1 MDDYKRLVLFINKY
15 KMLISCLKAI
25 GKYCFPFWF
34 NDEDESDK
42 EKKIINDPQAASDS
56 FRQGERYL
64 FSLQDID
71 LESGGTQNSLMTA
84 LEKFEDSRNF
94 GGTKGAAVAG
104 IFYECAISM
113 SKPDYKKAYKY
124 YEEAAEQGD
133 TLAMC
138 LIASFPQRVECGSIP
153 GDFKHRKQLL
163 KDVTNPAFVSAS
175 QDPLKWLKEA
185 ADKHRLGEAIYLL
198 GSCIEQGVGF
208 RKADS
213 VTAVGLYRE
222 AANAGVKA
230 ARRALAKCYLFGS
243 GIEKDVSAGKYWL
256 IKAIKDNND
265 PEAMALLAMNYEN
278 GVFPPEENDYQEFTD
293 LKHSNLQ
300 QHVAK
305 TPNIHISQSINLEN
319 APAVE
324 EKNEE
329 DFEHVKWSSGPGTE
343 IIQRVD
349 KPKAN
354 RNERRDYRECFYWAK
369 RSADMGCASG
379 FYQLA
384 RCYEVGIGVAIDL
397 EQCVGLYRTAIDLG
411 YAPAQFSLACFYC
424 SGCVVEKRDTEKA
437 HELLSGA
444 AESGYTPAMISLA
457 TLYTLESKT
466 HTRVVESEPTNRFRD
481 SLTTSLIK
489 LRDPKTVALTIY
501 DENLKKAMVW
511 WRRAAKRGS
520 RQAQYELALCFRDGR
535 GVEVNLAKALYWMRQ
550 AAEAG
555 LPEAQLELGVLLVQ
569 DLPVKGNNAATS
581 LEHDNESFY
590 WILRAAKN
598 GLPEAQIEL
607 AQLFVEGRYVH
618 KNPSTA
624 FYWFKRAAKAG
635 HPYAQ
640 YRVGTMLLDGEVT
653 NGCVGSQ
660 GSQAEAVKW
669 LKLASEQGWTD
680 SDKLLPVALGM
691 ANEESVKT
699 YRKEGKY
706 IY

>member
-1 MDDYKRLVLFINKY
+1 MFK
-15 KMLISCLKAI
+15 SCFEAI
-25 GKYCFPFWF
+25 GRYCFPFWF
-34 NDEDESDK
+34 KGEDDS
-42 EKKIINDPQAASDS
+42 EKNKTFNDPQAASDS

-71 LESGGTQNSLMTA
+71 LESGGTQNSLIMA
-84 LEKFEDSRNF
+84 LEKFEASRNY
-94 GGTKGAAVAG
+94 GGTKGATVAG
-104 IFYECAISM
+104 IFYECAIAM
-113 SKPDYKKAYKY
+113 STPDYKKAYKY

-133 TLAMC
+133 TLAIC
-138 LIASFPQRVECGSIP
+138 LIASFPQRVECGAIP
-153 GDFKHRKQLL
+153 GDYKHRKQLL
-163 KDVTNPAFVSAS
+163 KDATNPAFVSSS

-208 RKADS
+208 RRADPI
-213 VTAVGLYRE
+213 TAVGLYRE
-222 AANAGVKA
+222 AAKSGVKA
-230 ARRALAKCYLFGS
+230 ARRALAKCYLYGS
-243 GIEKDVSAGKYWL
+243 GVEKDVLAGKYWL

-278 GVFPPEENDYQEFTD
+278 GIFPADESDYQEFTD
-293 LKHSNLQ
+293 LSHSELQ
-300 QHVAK
+300 RHVAK
-305 TPNIHISQSINLEN
+305 TPNIQISESIKSAN
-319 APAVE
+319 APEMADKSDE
-324 EKNEE
+324 D

-343 IIQRVD
+343 IIQKVD
-349 KPKAN
+349 KQKTN
-354 RNERRDYRECFYWAK
+354 RNERRDYRECYYWAK
-369 RSADMGCASG
+369 RSADLGCTAG

-397 EQCVGLYRTAIDLG
+397 EQCVSLYRKAVDLG

-424 SGCVVEKRDTEKA
+424 SGCVVEKRDTKKA
-437 HELLSGA
+437 HELLSEA

-466 HTRVVESEPTNRFRD
+466 HTRVVEAAPTNRFRNA
-481 SLTTSLIK
+481 LTTSLIK
-489 LRDPKTVALTIY
+489 LRDPKTVALTVY

-555 LPEAQLELGVLLVQ
+555 LPEAQLELGVILVQ
-569 DLPVKGNNAATS
+569 DLPVKVNNNAST

-607 AQLFVEGRYVH
+607 AQLFVEGRFVH
-618 KNPSTA
+618 RNPSTA

-640 YRVGTMLLDGEVT
+640 YRVGAMLLDGEVT
-653 NGCVGSQ
+653 NGCVGNQ

>member
-1 MDDYKRLVLFINKY
+1 MGLR
-15 KMLISCLKAI
+15 SI
-25 GKYCFPFWF
+25 GHYCFPCWIKS
-34 NDEDESDK
+34 DEEASENTSK
-42 EKKIINDPQAASDS
+42 TLHDPQAASDC
-56 FRQGERYL
+56 FRQGERHL
-64 FSLQDID
+64 FSLHEVD
-71 LESGGTQNSLMTA
+71 LESEGTQNTLLLA
-84 LEKFEDSRNF
+84 LEQFEASSNF
-94 GGTKGAAVAG
+94 GGTKGATVAG

-133 TLAMC
+133 SLAKC

-153 GDFKHRKQLL
+153 GDHKHRKQLL
-163 KDVTNPAFVSAS
+163 KEVTNQAFAS
-175 QDPLKWLKEA
+175 QDSLKWLKEA

-208 RKADS
+208 RRADP
-213 VTAVGLYRE
+213 VTAFGLYSE
-222 AANAGVKA
+222 AAKSGIKA
-230 ARRALAKCYLFGS
+230 ARRALAKCYLHGH
-243 GIEKDVSAGKYWL
+243 GVKQDVAAGKYWL
-256 IKAIKDNND
+256 IKAVKDNGD
-265 PEAMALLAMNYEN
+265 PEAMAMLATSYES
-278 GVFPPEENDYQEFTD
+278 GVFSPDENDYQEFTD
-293 LKHSNLQ
+293 LKHSELQ
-300 QHVAK
+300 AHVAR
-305 TPNIHISQSINLEN
+305 TPSINL
-319 APAVE
+319 
-324 EKNEE
+324 NESIKSANNSKEDKDE

-343 IIQRVD
+343 IIQKID
-349 KPKAN
+349 KQQVN
-354 RNERRDYRECFYWAK
+354 RNERRDYRECYYWAR
-369 RSADMGCASG
+369 RSADLGCSAG

-397 EQCVGLYRTAIDLG
+397 EQCVGFYRAAVEEG
-411 YAPAQFSLACFYC
+411 FAPAQFSLACFYC
-424 SGCVVEKRDTEKA
+424 SGCVVENRDTKKA
-437 HELLSGA
+437 QELLCQA
-444 AESGYTPAMISLA
+444 AESGYTPAMISIA

-466 HTRVVESEPTNRFRD
+466 HTRVVESAPTNRFRN
-481 SLTTSLIK
+481 SLTASLIK
-489 LRDPKTVALTIY
+489 LRDPKTIAVTIF
-501 DENLKKAMVW
+501 DEDLKKAMVW
-511 WRRAAKRGS
+511 WRRAAKCGS

-535 GVEVNLAKALYWMRQ
+535 GVQVDLTKALYWMRQ
-550 AAEAG
+550 AAESG

-569 DLPVKGNNAATS
+569 DLPANGIKDAST
-581 LEHDNESFY
+581 LDHDNESFY

-618 KNPSTA
+618 RNPSTA

-640 YRVGTMLLDGEVT
+640 FRVGAMLLDGEVS
-653 NGCVGSQ
+653 NGCVGPQ

-699 YRKEGKY
+699 YRKEGNF

>member
-1 MDDYKRLVLFINKY
+1 MVC
-15 KMLISCLKAI
+15 SCFESIAR
-25 GKYCFPFWF
+25 YCFPFWF
-34 NDEDESDK
+34 KEGEDT
-42 EKKIINDPQAASDS
+42 EKANKISHDPQAASDC

-71 LESGGTQNSLMTA
+71 LEGQGTRNSLLMA
-84 LEKFEDSRNF
+84 LENFETSRNY
-94 GGTKGAAVAG
+94 GGTKGATVAG

-113 SKPDYKKAYKY
+113 DKPDYKKAYNY

-138 LIASFPQRVECGSIP
+138 LIASFPLRVECGSIP
-153 GDFKHRKQLL
+153 GNYKHRKQLL
-163 KDVTNPAFVSAS
+163 KEATNPAFVSAS

-208 RKADS
+208 RRADPI
-213 VTAVGLYRE
+213 TAFGLYRE
-222 AANAGVKA
+222 AAKSGIKA
-230 ARRALAKCYLFGS
+230 ARRAVAKCYLLGFGVD
-243 GIEKDVSAGKYWL
+243 KDVSAGKYWL

-265 PEAMALLAMNYEN
+265 PEAMAILAMNYEN

-293 LKHSNLQ
+293 LQHSGLQ
-300 QHVAK
+300 QHITR
-305 TPNIHISQSINLEN
+305 TPSVQISESIKSANFPVPALEN
-319 APAVE
+319 
-324 EKNEE
+324 KDGNNEDDD

-343 IIQRVD
+343 IIQRAD
-349 KPKAN
+349 KLKGN
-354 RNERRDYRECFYWAK
+354 RNERRDYRECYYWAK
-369 RSADMGCASG
+369 RSADLGCTAG

-384 RCYEVGIGVAIDL
+384 RCYEIGIGVAIDL
-397 EQCVGLYRTAIDLG
+397 VQCVNLYRTAVDLG
-411 YAPAQFSLACFYC
+411 YAPALFSLACFYC
-424 SGCVVEKRDTEKA
+424 SGCVVEKRDTKKA
-437 HELLSGA
+437 QELLTEA

-457 TLYTLESKT
+457 TLFTLESKT
-466 HTRVVESEPTNRFRD
+466 HTRVIEAAPTNRFRNA
-481 SLTTSLIK
+481 LTTSLIK
-489 LRDPKTVALTIY
+489 LRDPKTIALTIY
-501 DENLKKAMVW
+501 DENLKQARVW

-535 GVEVNLAKALYWMRQ
+535 GVDVNLAKALYWMRQ

-569 DLPVKGNNAATS
+569 DLPVNAST

-618 KNPSTA
+618 RNSSTA

-640 YRVGTMLLDGEVT
+640 YRVGTMLLDGEIA

-660 GSQAEAVKW
+660 GTQAEAVKW

>member
-1 MDDYKRLVLFINKY
+1 MGIR
-15 KMLISCLKAI
+15 AI
-25 GKYCFPFWF
+25 CHYCFPCWIKAED
-34 NDEDESDK
+34 DETDESN
-42 EKKIINDPQAASDS
+42 KIIHDPQAASDC
-56 FRQGERYL
+56 FRQGERHL
-64 FSLQDID
+64 FCLDEAD
-71 LESGGTQNSLMTA
+71 LESGQSLNLA
-84 LEKFEDSRNF
+84 LEKFEASRKF
-94 GGTKGAAVAG
+94 GGTKGATVAG
-104 IFYECAISM
+104 IFYECAIGM
-113 SKPDYKKAYKY
+113 SKPDYRRAYKY

-133 TLAMC
+133 TLAKC
-138 LIASFPQRVECGSIP
+138 LIASFPQRVECGCIP
-153 GDFKHRKQLL
+153 GDYKHRKQLL
-163 KDVTNPAFVSAS
+163 KDVTNTNFVSVS

-185 ADKHRLGEAIYLL
+185 ADKYRLGEAMYLL

-208 RKADS
+208 RKADP
-213 VTAVGLYRE
+213 VTAVGLFTE
-222 AANAGVKA
+222 AAKAGIKA
-230 ARRALAKCYLFGS
+230 ARRALAKCYLFGK
-243 GIEKDVSAGKYWL
+243 GVEKDVQTGKYWL
-256 IKAIKDNND
+256 ISAIKDNND
-265 PEAMALLAMNYEN
+265 PEAMAMLSMNYEN

-293 LKHSNLQ
+293 LQHTELQ
-300 QHVAK
+300 NHVAR
-305 TPNIHISQSINLEN
+305 TPNFRVSDAIKTADTASQTESEMDDDI
-319 APAVE
+319 
-324 EKNEE
+324 

-349 KPKAN
+349 KVSQN

-369 RSADMGCASG
+369 RSADLGCTAG
-379 FYQLA
+379 IYQLA

-397 EQCVGLYRTAIDLG
+397 NQCVALYREAESLG
-411 YAPAQFSLACFYC
+411 YAPAQFSLACFFC
-424 SGCVVEKRDTEKA
+424 SGCVVERRDTKKA
-437 HELLSGA
+437 QELLSQA
-444 AESGYTPAMISLA
+444 AESGYTPAMISIA
-457 TLYTLESKT
+457 TLYTLESKS
-466 HTRVVESEPTNRFRD
+466 HTRVVEAAPTNRYRD

-489 LRDPKTVALTIY
+489 LRDPKVIAETIF
-501 DENLKKAMVW
+501 DEDLKRAMIW

-569 DLPVKGNNAATS
+569 DLPVYPIDNSKKTS
-581 LEHDNESFY
+581 STLDHDNESFY

-618 KNPSTA
+618 RNPSTA

-640 YRVGTMLLDGEVT
+640 YRVGAMLLDGEVA
-653 NGCVGSQ
+653 NGCVSGGQ

-699 YRKEGKY
+699 YRKEGNY

>member
-1 MDDYKRLVLFINKY
+1 MI
-15 KMLISCLKAI
+15 
-25 GKYCFPFWF
+25 FPFLF
-34 NDEDESDK
+34 KKEEDPENAN
-42 EKKIINDPQAASDS
+42 KKIIHDPQAASDS

-64 FSLQDID
+64 FSLQEID
-71 LESGGTQNSLMTA
+71 LESEGNQNSLLLA
-84 LEKFEDSRNF
+84 LDKFETSRNY
-94 GGTKGAAVAG
+94 GGTKGATVAG

-113 SKPDYKKAYKY
+113 AKPDYKKAYKY

-138 LIASFPQRVECGSIP
+138 LIASFPKRVECGSIP
-153 GDFKHRKQLL
+153 GDYKHRKQLL
-163 KDVTNPAFVSAS
+163 KEATNPAFVTAS

-185 ADKHRLGEAIYLL
+185 ADKHQLGEAIYLL

-208 RKADS
+208 RRADPI
-213 VTAVGLYRE
+213 TAFGLYRE
-222 AANAGVKA
+222 AAKAGVKA
-230 ARRALAKCYLFGS
+230 ARRALAKCYLLGY
-243 GIEKDVSAGKYWL
+243 GVEKDISAGKYWL

-265 PEAMALLAMNYEN
+265 PEAMAMLAMNYEN

-293 LKHSNLQ
+293 LQHSGLQ

-305 TPNIHISQSINLEN
+305 TPSFKVSESIKLANTPIVEKSEENLDN
-319 APAVE
+319 D
-324 EKNEE
+324 NDE

-349 KPKAN
+349 KPKSN
-354 RNERRDYRECFYWAK
+354 RNERRDYRECYYWAK
-369 RSADMGCASG
+369 RSADLGCTAG

-384 RCYEVGIGVAIDL
+384 RCYEVGIGVSIDL
-397 EQCVGLYRTAIDLG
+397 ELCVGLYRTAVDWG

-424 SGCVVEKRDTEKA
+424 SGCVVEKRDTKKA
-437 HELLSGA
+437 HELLTEA

-466 HTRVVESEPTNRFRD
+466 HTRVVETAPANRFRNA
-481 SLTTSLIK
+481 LTTSLIK

-501 DENLKKAMVW
+501 DENLRQAMVW

-535 GVEVNLAKALYWMRQ
+535 GVEVDLAKALYWMRQ

-569 DLPVKGNNAATS
+569 DLPVNAST

-618 KNPSTA
+618 RNPSTA

-640 YRVGTMLLDGEVT
+640 YRVGTMLIDGEIT

-660 GSQAEAVKW
+660 GTQAEAVKW